1 MKFTKMQG
9 CGNDYIYVNCFT
21 ETVADPSA
29 AAIRLS
35 DRHFGVGGDG
45 LVLICPSNV
54 ADFCMEM
61 YNADGSRSEMCGNA
75 IRCVG
80 KYVYDRGLTDKTELT
95 IETRAGIK
103 TLWLN
108 VVGGT
113 VETVRVCMGSPE
125 FRPEKIPV
133 AAAGETFLEQPIDV
147 LGATWIVSSVNTGN
161 PHCVTYVDDA
171 MALDFPRI
179 GPAFENHKM
188 FPARANIEFV
198 EVVDDHTLRVRVW
211 ERGNGETLA
220 CGTGAVASAIA
231 VHRMGET
238 SNESVPVKALGG
250 DLTVDFQAAPQGS
263 YTQVWLT
270 GGAQRVFS
278 GTFYFMPQ

>member
-1 MKFTKMQG
+1 MQFTKMQG

-21 ETVADPSA
+21 ETVPDPSR

-35 DRHFGVGGDG
+35 DRHFGIGGDG
-45 LVLICPSNV
+45 LVLICPSER
-54 ADFCMEM
+54 ADFCMDM

-95 IETRAGIK
+95 IETLAGIK

-108 VVGGT
+108 VVDGA

-133 AAAGETFLEQPIDV
+133 AAGGETFLEQPIDV
-147 LGATWIVSSVNTGN
+147 LGETWIVSSVNTGN

-179 GPAFENHKM
+179 GPAFENHAV

-211 ERGNGETLA
+211 ERGSGETLA
-220 CGTGAVASAIA
+220 CGTGACATAVACILNGLTD
-231 VHRMGET
+231 GEIRVT
-238 SNESVPVKALGG
+238 LLGG
-250 DLTVDFQAAPQGS
+250 DLLIRWDREKDTVFMTGPAAE
-263 YTQVWLT
+263 
-270 GGAQRVFS
+270 VFH
-278 GTFYFMPQ
+278 GEI

>member
-179 GPAFENHKM
+179 GPAFENHKL

-211 ERGNGETLA
+211 ERGSGETWA
-220 CGTGAVASAIA
+220 CGTGTCATVAALTELGICPA
-231 VHRMGET
+231 GEDVHVQLRGGE
-238 SNESVPVKALGG
+238 
-250 DLTVDFQAAPQGS
+250 LTIRVLPGKQLLMTGAAE
-263 YTQVWLT
+263 TVCE
-270 GGAQRVFS
+270 
-278 GTFYFMPQ
+278 GTTEV

>member
-179 GPAFENHKM
+179 GPAFENHKL

-211 ERGNGETLA
+211 ERGSGETWA
-220 CGTGAVASAIA
+220 CGTGTCATVAALTELGVCPA
-231 VHRMGET
+231 GEDIH
-238 SNESVPVKALGG
+238 VQLRGG
-250 DLTVDFQAAPQGS
+250 ELTIRVLPGKQLLMTGAAE
-263 YTQVWLT
+263 TVCE
-270 GGAQRVFS
+270 
-278 GTFYFMPQ
+278 GTTEV

>member
-179 GPAFENHKM
+179 
-188 FPARANIEFV
+188 
-198 EVVDDHTLRVRVW
+198 
-211 ERGNGETLA
+211 
-220 CGTGAVASAIA
+220 
-231 VHRMGET
+231 
-238 SNESVPVKALGG
+238 
-250 DLTVDFQAAPQGS
+250 
-263 YTQVWLT
+263 
-270 GGAQRVFS
+270 
-278 GTFYFMPQ
+278 

>member
-179 GPAFENHKM
+179 GPAFENHKL

-198 EVVDDHTLRVRVW
+198 EVVDDHTLRVRVARRSPAARVRRRRW
-211 ERGNGETLA
+211 PSRRGW
-220 CGTGAVASAIA
+220 ASAA
-231 VHRMGET
+231 TRRM
-238 SNESVPVKALGG
+238 
-250 DLTVDFQAAPQGS
+250 
-263 YTQVWLT
+263 
-270 GGAQRVFS
+270 
-278 GTFYFMPQ
+278 

>member
-1 MKFTKMQG
+1 M
-9 CGNDYIYVNCFT
+9 
-21 ETVADPSA
+21 ADPSA

-133 AAAGETFLEQPIDV
+133 AAAGRPSSSSRSTCWARHGSSRRSIP
-147 LGATWIVSSVNTGN
+147 ATRTASLTWTMPWRWTS
-161 PHCVTYVDDA
+161 
-171 MALDFPRI
+171 
-179 GPAFENHKM
+179 
-188 FPARANIEFV
+188 RAS
-198 EVVDDHTLRVRVW
+198 VRV
-211 ERGNGETLA
+211 
-220 CGTGAVASAIA
+220 
-231 VHRMGET
+231 
-238 SNESVPVKALGG
+238 
-250 DLTVDFQAAPQGS
+250 
-263 YTQVWLT
+263 
-270 GGAQRVFS
+270 
-278 GTFYFMPQ
+278 

>member
-179 GPAFENHKM
+179 GPAFENHKL

-211 ERGNGETLA
+211 ERGSGETWA
-220 CGTGAVASAIA
+220 CGTGASATAVACVLNGKTDRKVDVELIGGTLTIEWNAEDNHVYMTGPAEFSFD
-231 VHRMGET
+231 GE
-238 SNESVPVKALGG
+238 
-250 DLTVDFQAAPQGS
+250 
-263 YTQVWLT
+263 WL
-270 GGAQRVFS
+270 REV
-278 GTFYFMPQ
+278 